1 MDKPW
6 SWSWF
11 DAAVPEKFE
20 AFTSSHGLAVLGLI
34 LCALLLWLTR
44 GLIRSHKPLSEGIR
58 WLLVTILILSEV
70 TLNIWYVTQHIWDA
84 QTSLPLE
91 LCSVTLL
98 LSILML
104 SFRSRWLYPLILFAG
119 IGGAL
124 QAVLTP
130 NLAYAFPHYRFIH
143 FFVAHSAI
151 ILAALYM
158 TWIEGLKPTWKGVGG
173 AMLFLN
179 GLALIVWPVDDV
191 LGANY
196 MFLTG
201 KPSTPSILDVL
212 GPYPLYI
219 LAEEVIALLFFSLM
233 MLLFEVLPGGRL
245 YARFRKGAV
254 HSAER
259 LGEDH
264 STEKTLR

>member
-1 MDKPW
+1 MDR
-6 SWSWF
+6 SWSGPWF
-11 DAAVPEKFE
+11 DANAPEGFE
-20 AFTSSHGLAVLGLI
+20 AFTPSHGLAILGLI
-34 LCALLLWLTR
+34 VCALMLWLTR
-44 GLIRSHKPLSEGIR
+44 EWIRSNKPVSEGIR
-58 WLLVTILILSEV
+58 WLLITVLILSEL
-70 TLNIWYVTQHIWDA
+70 TLNIWYVMQHIWDV

-104 SFRSRWLYPLILFAG
+104 IFRSRWLYPIILFAG

-143 FFVAHSAI
+143 FFVAHIAI

-158 TWIEGLKPTWKGVGG
+158 TWIEGLKPTWKSVGG
-173 AMLFLN
+173 VMLFLN
-179 GLALIVWPVDDV
+179 GLALMVWIVDDA

-196 MFLTG
+196 MFLAG

-219 LAEEVIALLFFSLM
+219 LAEEAIALLFFSLL

-245 YARFRKGAV
+245 YIRFCRGAL
-254 HSAER
+254 HGADR
-259 LGEDH
+259 
-264 STEKTLR
+264 ST

>member
-1 MDKPW
+1 M
-6 SWSWF
+6 
-11 DAAVPEKFE
+11 
-20 AFTSSHGLAVLGLI
+20 
-34 LCALLLWLTR
+34 
-44 GLIRSHKPLSEGIR
+44 
-58 WLLVTILILSEV
+58 
-70 TLNIWYVTQHIWDA
+70 
-84 QTSLPLE
+84 PLE

-104 SFRSRWLYPLILFAG
+104 IFRSRWLYPVVLFAG

-158 TWIEGLKPTWKGVGG
+158 TWIAGLRPTWKGVGKV
-173 AMLFLN
+173 MLFLN
-179 GLALIVWPVDDV
+179 GLALMVWIVDRA

-212 GPYPLYI
+212 GPYPVYI
-219 LAEEVIALLFFSLM
+219 LAEEAIALLFFSLL

-245 YARFRKGAV
+245 YVRLRKRAV
-254 HSAER
+254 HGADR
-259 LGEDH
+259 AL
-264 STEKTLR
+264 

>member
-1 MDKPW
+1 M
-6 SWSWF
+6 
-11 DAAVPEKFE
+11 
-20 AFTSSHGLAVLGLI
+20 
-34 LCALLLWLTR
+34 
-44 GLIRSHKPLSEGIR
+44 
-58 WLLVTILILSEV
+58 
-70 TLNIWYVTQHIWDA
+70 QHIWDV

-104 SFRSRWLYPLILFAG
+104 IFRSRWLYPIILFAG

-158 TWIEGLKPTWKGVGG
+158 TWIEGLKPTWKSVGG

-179 GLALIVWPVDDV
+179 GLALIVWIVDDA

-196 MFLTG
+196 MFLAG

-219 LAEEVIALLFFSLM
+219 LAEEAIALLFFSLL

-245 YARFRKGAV
+245 YVRFRKGAV
-254 HSAER
+254 HGADR
-259 LGEDH
+259 
-264 STEKTLR
+264 STSKPL

>member
-1 MDKPW
+1 MDR
-6 SWSWF
+6 SWSGPWF
-11 DAAVPEKFE
+11 DANAPEGFE
-20 AFTSSHGLAVLGLI
+20 AFTPSHGLAILGLI
-34 LCALLLWLTR
+34 VCALMLWLTR
-44 GLIRSHKPLSEGIR
+44 GWIRSNKPISEGIR
-58 WLLVTILILSEV
+58 WLLITVLILSEV
-70 TLNIWYVTQHIWDA
+70 TLNIWYVMQHIWDV

-104 SFRSRWLYPLILFAG
+104 IFRSRWLYPIILFAG

-143 FFVAHSAI
+143 FFIAHSAI

-158 TWIEGLKPTWKGVGG
+158 TWIEGLRPTWKSVGG
-173 AMLFLN
+173 VMFFLN
-179 GLALIVWPVDDV
+179 GLALKVWIVDDA

-196 MFLTG
+196 MFLAG
-201 KPSTPSILDVL
+201 KPSTPSILDFL

-219 LAEEVIALLFFSLM
+219 VAEEAIALLFFSLL
-233 MLLFEVLPGGRL
+233 MLLFEVLLGGRL
-245 YARFRKGAV
+245 YVRSRKGAV
-254 HSAER
+254 HSADR
-259 LGEDH
+259 
-264 STEKTLR
+264 ST

>member
-1 MDKPW
+1 MNKPW
-6 SWSWF
+6 SGSWF
-11 DAAVPEKFE
+11 DAYAPQRFE
-20 AFTSSHGLAVLGLI
+20 AFTPSHVWAVLGLI
-34 LCALLLWLTR
+34 VCALLLWLTR
-44 GLIRSHKPLSEGIR
+44 GFIRSHKLVNEAIR
-58 WLLVTILILSEV
+58 WFLMTVLILSEV
-70 TLNIWYVTQHIWDA
+70 TLNIWYVTQLIWDA

-104 SFRSRWLYPLILFAG
+104 SILMLFFRSRWLYPIILFAG

-158 TWIEGLKPTWKGVGG
+158 TWIEGLKPTWKSVGG

-179 GLALIVWPVDDV
+179 GLALIVWIVDAA

-196 MFLTG
+196 MFLAE

-212 GPYPLYI
+212 GPYPVYI
-219 LAEEVIALLFFSLM
+219 LAEEAIALLFFSLM
-233 MLLFEVLPGGRL
+233 MLLFEVLPGGKL
-245 YARFRKGAV
+245 YARFGKQAMQR
-254 HSAER
+254 AER
-259 LGEDH
+259 FMED
-264 STEKTLR
+264 

>member
-1 MDKPW
+1 MNKPW
-6 SWSWF
+6 SESWF
-11 DAAVPEKFE
+11 DAYAPERFE
-20 AFTSSHGLAVLGLI
+20 VFTPSHVWAVLGLI
-34 LCALLLWLTR
+34 VCALLLWLTR
-44 GLIRSHKPLSEGIR
+44 GVIRSHKSVSEGIR
-58 WLLVTILILSEV
+58 WFLMAVLFLSEV
-70 TLNIWYVTQHIWDA
+70 TLNIWYVTQRIWDA

-104 SFRSRWLYPLILFAG
+104 FFRSRWLYPIVLFAG

-143 FFVAHSAI
+143 FFVAHSGI

-158 TWIEGLKPTWKGVGG
+158 TWIEGLKPTWKSVGG

-179 GLALIVWPVDDV
+179 GLALFVWIVDTA

-196 MFLTG
+196 MFLAG

-212 GPYPLYI
+212 GPYPVYI

-245 YARFRKGAV
+245 YARSGTYK
-254 HSAER
+254 
-259 LGEDH
+259 
-264 STEKTLR
+264 KTY

>member
-1 MDKPW
+1 MDR
-6 SWSWF
+6 SWSGPWF
-11 DAAVPEKFE
+11 DANAPEGFE
-20 AFTSSHGLAVLGLI
+20 AFTPSHGLAILGI
-34 LCALLLWLTR
+34 IVCALMLWLTR
-44 GLIRSHKPLSEGIR
+44 GWIRTNKPVSEGIR
-58 WLLVTILILSEV
+58 WLLITVLILSEL
-70 TLNIWYVTQHIWDA
+70 TLNIWYVMQRIWDV

-104 SFRSRWLYPLILFAG
+104 IFRSRWLYPIILFAG

-158 TWIEGLKPTWKGVGG
+158 TWIEGLRPTWKSVGG
-173 AMLFLN
+173 VMLFLN
-179 GLALIVWPVDDV
+179 GLALIVWIVDDA

-196 MFLTG
+196 MFLAG

-219 LAEEVIALLFFSLM
+219 LAEEAIALLFFSLL

-245 YARFRKGAV
+245 YVRFRKGAV
-254 HSAER
+254 HSIDR
-259 LGEDH
+259 
-264 STEKTLR
+264 SS

>member
-1 MDKPW
+1 MDR
-6 SWSWF
+6 SWSGPWF
-11 DAAVPEKFE
+11 DANAPEGFE
-20 AFTSSHGLAVLGLI
+20 AFTPSHGLAILGLI
-34 LCALLLWLTR
+34 VCALMLWLTR
-44 GLIRSHKPLSEGIR
+44 GWIRSNKPVSEGIR
-58 WLLVTILILSEV
+58 WLLITVLILSEV
-70 TLNIWYVTQHIWDA
+70 TLNIWYVMQHIWDV

-104 SFRSRWLYPLILFAG
+104 IFRSRWLYPIILFAG

-143 FFVAHSAI
+143 FFIAHSAI

-158 TWIEGLKPTWKGVGG
+158 TWIEGLRPTWKSVGG
-173 AMLFLN
+173 VMLFLN
-179 GLALIVWPVDDV
+179 GLALMVWIVDDA

-196 MFLTG
+196 MFLAG

-219 LAEEVIALLFFSLM
+219 LAEEAIALLFFSLL

-245 YARFRKGAV
+245 YVRSRKGAV
-254 HSAER
+254 HSADR
-259 LGEDH
+259 
-264 STEKTLR
+264 ST

>member
-1 MDKPW
+1 MDR
-6 SWSWF
+6 SWSGPWF
-11 DAAVPEKFE
+11 DANAPEGFE
-20 AFTSSHGLAVLGLI
+20 AFTPSHGLAILGLI
-34 LCALLLWLTR
+34 VCALMLWLTR
-44 GLIRSHKPLSEGIR
+44 GWIRSNKPISEGIR
-58 WLLVTILILSEV
+58 WLLITVLILSEV
-70 TLNIWYVTQHIWDA
+70 TLNIWYVTQHIWDV

-104 SFRSRWLYPLILFAG
+104 IFRSRWLYPIILFAG

-130 NLAYAFPHYRFIH
+130 NLAYAFPHYRFIQ
-143 FFVAHSAI
+143 FFIAHSAI

-158 TWIEGLKPTWKGVGG
+158 TWIERLRPTWKSVGG
-173 AMLFLN
+173 VMLFLN
-179 GLALIVWPVDDV
+179 GLALMVWIVDDA

-196 MFLTG
+196 MFLAG

-219 LAEEVIALLFFSLM
+219 LAEEAIALLFFSLL

-245 YARFRKGAV
+245 YARFHKGAV
-254 HSAER
+254 HGADRS
-259 LGEDH
+259 
-264 STEKTLR
+264 S